1 MNMTISYAD
10 ASLAHQKVSA
20 PYFYTDETEIIANS

>member
-1 MNMTISYAD
+1 MSYAD
-10 ASLAHQKVSA
+10 VSLAHQKVSA

>member
-1 MNMTISYAD
+1 MSYAD

>member
-1 MNMTISYAD
+1 MSYAD

-20 PYFYTDETEIIANS
+20 PYFYIDETEIIANS